1 MICSVHTLGVTGING
16 YRIQTECY
24 ISNGLPGFDI
34 VGLPDAA
41 VKEARERVRAAAKSS
56 GMTFPVS
63 RITVNLAP
71 ANLKKAGTH
80 YDLPILLGI
89 LSACGLI
96 RRPSSSCAFLGELSL
111 DGQIRPISGVLPMA
125 IAAKRAGF
133 ETLYVPADT
142 VFEKADI
149 TTGAGRLTV
158 DNLSA
163 ATMNFELGAGEVK
176 IDTLIATTAVDIEG
190 GAGKITISGGALHN
204 LDLEMG
210 VGQFN
215 LTSALTGECDF
226 DLGVGESNIT
236 VIGNKDDYK
245 LDMEKGIGNITVDG
259 ASVSNIRVQGK
270 GNNSIEVSG
279 GIGAINLKFKESDA
293 K

>member
-1 MICSVHTLGVTGING
+1 
-16 YRIQTECY
+16 
-24 ISNGLPGFDI
+24 
-34 VGLPDAA
+34 
-41 VKEARERVRAAAKSS
+41 
-56 GMTFPVS
+56 MTTAQKVIKYLAIAFAIFLTVS
-63 RITVNLAP
+63 II
-71 ANLKKAGTH
+71 G
-80 YDLPILLGI
+80 GI
-89 LSACGLI
+89 LSMFGLFGGFFGGDAVTEDI
-96 RRPSSSCAFLGELSL
+96 KTYAVSSDIQSL
-111 DGQIRPISGVLPMA
+111 DVKINAADFTIKQGESFSVESNLKHLTVEDKNGVLTIKETKKFGSTYTGA
-125 IAAKRAGF
+125 VL
-133 ETLYVPADT
+133 TLYVPVDT

-158 DNLSA
+158 DHLSA
-163 ATMNFELGAGEVK
+163 GRMNFELGAGEV
-176 IDTLIATTAVDIEG
+176 IIETLIATTAVDIEG

-245 LDMEKGIGNITVDG
+245 LDIEKGIGNITVDG